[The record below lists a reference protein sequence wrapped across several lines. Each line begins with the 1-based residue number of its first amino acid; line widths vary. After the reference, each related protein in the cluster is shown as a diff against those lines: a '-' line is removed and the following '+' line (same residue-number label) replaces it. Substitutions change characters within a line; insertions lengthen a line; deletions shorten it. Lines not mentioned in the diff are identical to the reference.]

1 MAIIFRL
8 QPLSFGFLR
17 VSDSW
22 RAPLLWF
29 YLSKV
34 SHFLLPVSFVGTAAQ
49 ARLKPFP
56 CPGKWPRFICPD
68 ATWNQSNCGIS
79 IKWYILT
86 SWINKFWLFFGLHQ
100 LRGWVWFLH
109 YRPGLFNLNF
119 IEGIFSFGWLVFRG
133 GISANPRITISYFV
147 CICVFLFAGMYSQ
160 VLKLYVLFIYENF
173 WLWALEQ
180 KKVVYN
186 YRFRFFCRLG
196 FSSLQSLL
204 FLQLKWQESISTRS
218 YYLQLIN
225 CFIHRQS
232 PAFSDSHRI

>member
-119 IEGIFSFGWLVFRG
+119 IGGIFSFGWLVFRG

-160 VLKLYVLFIYENF
+160 VLKLYVLCIYENF

-180 KKVVYN
+180 KKTRESGVQLSV
-186 YRFRFFCRLG
+186 RFFLSPG
-196 FSSLQSLL
+196 IFLPSIPFVFAVKMAGIDINSVVL
-204 FLQLKWQESISTRS
+204 FTADKLFYSQAVTCI
-218 YYLQLIN
+218 
-225 CFIHRQS
+225 
-232 PAFSDSHRI
+232 